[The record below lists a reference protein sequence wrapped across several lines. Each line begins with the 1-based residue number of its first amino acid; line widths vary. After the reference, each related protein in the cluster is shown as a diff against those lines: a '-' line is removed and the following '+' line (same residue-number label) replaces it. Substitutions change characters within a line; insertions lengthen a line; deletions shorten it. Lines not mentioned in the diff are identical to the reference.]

1 MASRDCMKWRKLRE
15 EKYKHNGKALCKS
28 REVRKGFQGQGSEF
42 EGKVKVRL
50 KYVNIKGGNFYE

>member
-1 MASRDCMKWRKLRE
+1 MKWRNLRE

-28 REVRKGFQGQGSEF
+28 REVREVFQGQSSEF

-50 KYVNIKGGNFYE
+50 KDVNIKGGNFYD